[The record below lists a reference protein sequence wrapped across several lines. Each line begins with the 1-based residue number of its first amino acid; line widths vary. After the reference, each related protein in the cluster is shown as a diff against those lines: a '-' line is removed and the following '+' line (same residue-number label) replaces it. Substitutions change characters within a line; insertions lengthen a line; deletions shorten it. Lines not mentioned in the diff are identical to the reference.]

1 MLLEVLIIWDFY
13 PMRQETVVFSL
24 SAESLISLDH
34 VLKKKTCA
42 IIKKDVFL
50 VMNTVA
56 NPSRLM
62 F

>member
-1 MLLEVLIIWDFY
+1 MGLLSN
-13 PMRQETVVFSL
+13 ETRNRCVFFL

-42 IIKKDVFL
+42 IINKDVFL